1 MRVLL
6 VEDDAQLS
14 SIVERALRSRG
25 HAVDTLT
32 TVAEATQAGAA
43 SDYNVIVLD
52 RQLPDGDGVE
62 VCRALRAQQ
71 LSVPIL
77 MLTVKDSLADRVEG
91 LDAGADDY
99 LGKPFEIEEFFAR
112 VRALG
117 RRMPAVHEPVLTYDD
132 LVVDTRA
139 NAATRGGRA
148 LELTRKEYMT
158 LEILARNVGRVV
170 SRAEITE
177 YVWDERHDPVSN
189 ALEVTVNRLRAKVDA
204 SGPPLVQT
212 RRGAGYYLGRE

>member
-6 VEDDAQLS
+6 VEDDAHLS
-14 SIVERALRSRG
+14 NIVERALRSRG

-32 TVAEATQAGAA
+32 TVAEATKAGA
-43 SDYNVIVLD
+43 SNDYNVIVLD
-52 RQLPDGDGVE
+52 RQLPDGDGVD

-71 LSVPIL
+71 QSVPIL
-77 MLTVKDSLADRVEG
+77 MLTVRDSLTDRVEG

-99 LGKPFEIEEFFAR
+99 LGKPFELEEFFAR

-117 RRMPAVHEPVLTYDD
+117 RRMPAVHEPVLSYDD

-139 NAATRGGRA
+139 NTATRGGRA
-148 LELTRKEYMT
+148 LDLTRKEYMT

-177 YVWDERHDPVSN
+177 YVWDDRHDPVSN
-189 ALEVTVNRLRAKVDA
+189 ALEVTVNRLRSKVDA
-204 SGPPLVQT
+204 SGPPLVHT